1 MERLVKFFKNIS
13 NKYKAFKYLLA
24 QEKESKADLKYIK
37 KVWCLFHGFS
47 SAKYELYN
55 FKENNYKLYLSDYQ
69 RRKTVKING
78 PYSLIINDKYLFG
91 ELFNDLTATIF
102 GRVKKGNIYFDG
114 KESNLSSLLT
124 LVSNKKEIIV
134 KKFRGGGGKG
144 IYRLSYADEKYYLD
158 DQFIREKEIQNF
170 ITGLSDHLIMEHLN
184 QLDYSNTIY
193 SGTINSI
200 RMLTMMD
207 PTTNE
212 PFIALAVH
220 KFGSEKTKPADNV
233 WKGGM
238 TALIDLETGILAKS
252 AYHKENNNKIEWITE
267 HPDTKV
273 KVEGT
278 VIPNWNKVKETILK
292 IARKHDYLKYV
303 GWDVVVTKEGV
314 KVIEGNNYSDVNIL
328 QIHQPLLKDDRV
340 RNFYKHHKIIK

>member
-1 MERLVKFFKNIS
+1 MEILTNLLKTMKTNYTALS
-13 NKYKAFKYLLA
+13 YLFNL
-24 QEKESKADLKYIK
+24 EKENKSKTSLRIK
-37 KVWCLFHGFS
+37 AWCLFKGFG

-55 FKENNYKLYLSDYQ
+55 LQKNNYKLYLSDYQ

-91 ELFNDLTATIF
+91 ELFKELTATIF
-102 GRVKKGNIYFDG
+102 GRVKKGILYFNG
-114 KESNLSSLLT
+114 KESNINNLLE
-124 LVSNKKEIIV
+124 LISNKEEIIV

-144 IYRLSYADEKYYLD
+144 IYRLSYMDEKYYLD
-158 DQFIREKEIQNF
+158 DQVVDIKEIQNF
-170 ITGLSDHLIMEHLN
+170 ITGLSDHLIMEHLK
-184 QLDYSNTIY
+184 QMDYSNKIY
-193 SGTINSI
+193 SETINSI
-200 RMLTMMD
+200 RVLTMID
-207 PTTNE
+207 PVTNE
-212 PFIALAVH
+212 PFIAIAVH

-238 TALIDLETGILAKS
+238 TALIDLETGVLAKS
-252 AYHKENNNKIEWITE
+252 AYHKENNNEIEWIPE

-278 VIPNWNKVKETILK
+278 IVPNWSKVKEAVLE

-303 GWDVVVTKEGV
+303 GWDVVVTLDGV

-328 QIHQPLLKDDRV
+328 QIHQPLLQNERV
-340 RNFYKHHKIIK
+340 KKFYKHYKIIK